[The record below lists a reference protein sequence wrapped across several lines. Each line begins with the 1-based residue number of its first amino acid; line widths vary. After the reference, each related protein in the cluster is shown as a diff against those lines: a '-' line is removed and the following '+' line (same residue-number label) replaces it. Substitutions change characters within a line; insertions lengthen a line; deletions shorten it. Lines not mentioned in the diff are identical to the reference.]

1 MSLSSGTFLSILYD
15 FDSMKFERRDI
26 ILIVGLLLFMVGLT
40 PFTGFVPALIIVI
53 LMYFGIKFYV
63 ANRQRII
70 KKDVGEG
77 LCMECGS
84 RVVDKK
90 CPNCDYS
97 QE

>member
-1 MSLSSGTFLSILYD
+1 LSLSSGTFLSILYD

-26 ILIVGLLLFMVGLT
+26 ILIVGLLLFMVGLM
-40 PFTGFVPALIIVI
+40 PFMAPVYAAIIVI

-77 LCMECGS
+77 ICMECGS

>member
-1 MSLSSGTFLSILYD
+1 
-15 FDSMKFERRDI
+15 MKFERRDI
-26 ILIVGLLLFMVGLT
+26 ILIVGLLLFMIGLT
-40 PFTGFVPALIIVI
+40 PFTGFVPALIIVT

-63 ANRQRII
+63 TNRQRII

-84 RVVDKK
+84 KVTNKK